1 MCAFF
6 AFEETCLNIKS
17 LAREPLVHF
26 LLIGLGLFLIYGK
39 FAPASSDSQRIVIS
53 QSVADE
59 ISRQFTSTW
68 TRPPTQ
74 EELKNLI
81 DGYIKDEVLY
91 REGVALGLDRDD
103 PVIKRR
109 LRQKLEVIIEEEGSQ
124 APTDADLNGYL
135 AKHAD
140 MFRLPPVVSFDQ
152 VLFNPSEYGN
162 GLEQVFNASKAAV
175 EGGASPD
182 SQGSASML
190 PKHVEQLSVDL
201 VARDFGEEFGKSLVT
216 APVGKW
222 LGPVAS
228 GFGVHLLR
236 VTERK
241 DGYLPTLDE
250 ARKAVTREWENER
263 RKASLESNYARIKSQ
278 YDVVIEANA
287 ATAGAAK

>member
-17 LAREPLVHF
+17 LVREPLVHF

>member
-53 QSVADE
+53 QSVVDE